1 MSSFE
6 TKINDH
12 LFATLLNQI
21 LRFVEESPGLE
32 VREKGTNHGTA

>member
-6 TKINDH
+6 TNINDH

-21 LRFVEESPGLE
+21 LRFVEERLSFE